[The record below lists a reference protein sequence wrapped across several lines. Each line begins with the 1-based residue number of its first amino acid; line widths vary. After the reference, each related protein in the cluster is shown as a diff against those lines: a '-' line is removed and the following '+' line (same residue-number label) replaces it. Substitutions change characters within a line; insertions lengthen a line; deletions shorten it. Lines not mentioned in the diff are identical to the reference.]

1 MSRWLERFR
10 PYLMVAPAIIVFV
23 LFFIYPIGY
32 MIYLSFHEW
41 DFISRTNNLSG

>member
-23 LFFIYPIGY
+23 LFF
-32 MIYLSFHEW
+32 LS
-41 DFISRTNNLSG
+41 IRLAI

>member
-23 LFFIYPIGY
+23 LFF
-32 MIYLSFHEW
+32 YLSDWLYDLFK
-41 DFISRTNNLSG
+41 FS